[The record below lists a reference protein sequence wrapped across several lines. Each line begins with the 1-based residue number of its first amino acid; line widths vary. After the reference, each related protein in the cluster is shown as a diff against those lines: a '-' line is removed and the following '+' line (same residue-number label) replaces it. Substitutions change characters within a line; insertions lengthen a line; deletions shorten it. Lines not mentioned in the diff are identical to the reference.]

1 MTTLCSLIRHGLTTW
16 NLEKRLQGKQDIPLC
31 EQGRAQV
38 ASWEPALG
46 QEKIEHIVSSPLK
59 RSWET
64 ATIIGRTLNIGVTIV
79 PNLREQ
85 DFGRWQGMTL
95 EQIIARF
102 PGALAEEEKK
112 GWQFCPPGGEARF
125 QVAKRAITALEQIG
139 RDFTGQSVLVV
150 THQSVIKALVY
161 HLLNKK
167 YLPQDPVL
175 VRPCHLHRIQ
185 ASSALELLTLNAL
198 DLMPEIMEKKPMGKK
213 EIFP

>member
-1 MTTLCSLIRHGLTTW
+1 MTTCCSLIRHGLTTW
-16 NLEKRLQGKQDIPLC
+16 NLERRLQGKQDIPLC

-38 ASWEPALG
+38 AAWETALG

-59 RSWET
+59 RSRET
-64 ATIIGRTLNIGVTIV
+64 AAIIGRFLNIGVTLM

-85 DFGRWQGMTL
+85 DFGCWQGMTL
-95 EQIIARF
+95 RQIIARF

-125 QVAKRAITALEQIG
+125 QVANRAITALEQIE

-150 THQSVIKALVY
+150 THQGVIKTLVY

-175 VRPCHLHRIQ
+175 LRPCHLHRIQ
-185 ASSALELLTLNAL
+185 AAPALEQLTLNAL
-198 DLMPEIMEKKPMGKK
+198 DLMPEIMGKKPMEKK
-213 EIFP
+213 ERFP